1 MNMNARVLS
10 FLVFGL
16 VILPTTA
23 WSAETVRFS
32 GDQSARTPV
41 FEMDGPWLLDW
52 STRSKTALPTN
63 FEMRLYSA
71 GGSEFVGTIAQLEGV
86 GRGLKLFEN
95 TGSLQIEV
103 VSQNLVW
110 ELLVKPVDENA
121 AGRLKRAAD
130 GDPSLEDAAAKVM
143 RRVSEG
149 SFSSWRPVDNRTLLL
164 FAADETTGYRVTFDE
179 DCPGLS
185 GATAL
190 SFVTGSGSS
199 LDAYDSVLLD
209 DGTRCYFDRVMPTV
223 FD

>member
-1 MNMNARVLS
+1 MNTRVLS

-23 WSAETVRFS
+23 WSAETVRFTGDES
-32 GDQSARTPV
+32 GRTPV
-41 FEMDGPWLLDW
+41 FETDGPWLLDW

-63 FEMRLYSA
+63 FELRLYTA
-71 GGSEFVGTIAQLEGV
+71 GGKEFVGTIAQLEGV
-86 GRGLKLFEN
+86 GRGLKLFED
-95 TGSLQIEV
+95 TGSLQIEIV
-103 VSQNLVW
+103 AQNLIW
-110 ELLVKPVDENA
+110 ELLVKPVDEDA
-121 AGRLKRAAD
+121 AGRLQRAAD
-130 GDPSLEDAAAKVM
+130 GGSSLEDAAVKAM
-143 RRVSEG
+143 RSVREG

-164 FAADETTGYRVTFDE
+164 FAADEATGFRVTFDV

-185 GATAL
+185 AATAL

-199 LDAYDSVLLD
+199 LDAYNSVLLD

>member
-1 MNMNARVLS
+1 MNTRLLG

-16 VILPTTA
+16 VLLATTA
-23 WSAETVRFS
+23 WSAATVRFT
-32 GDQSARTPV
+32 GDESARTPV

-63 FEMRLYSA
+63 FELRLYSA
-71 GGSEFVGTIAQLEGV
+71 EGAEFIGTIAQLEGV
-86 GRGLKLFEN
+86 GRGLKLFDN

-103 VSQNLVW
+103 VAQNLVW
-110 ELLVKPVDENA
+110 ELLIRPVDKDT
-121 AGRLKRAAD
+121 AGRLERSAD
-130 GDPSLEDAAAKVM
+130 GEPSLEDAAVKAM
-143 RRVSEG
+143 RRVGEG
-149 SFSSWRPVDNRTLLL
+149 SFSSWRPLDDRTLLL
-164 FAADETTGYRVTFDE
+164 FAADGTTGFRVTFDV

-185 GATAL
+185 SATAL

-209 DGTRCYFDRVMPTV
+209 DGTRCYFERVMPTV

>member
-1 MNMNARVLS
+1 MNTRVLS

-16 VILPTTA
+16 VILPIA
-23 WSAETVRFS
+23 EGFAETLRFA
-32 GDQSARTPV
+32 GDESEKTPV

-63 FEMRLYSA
+63 FELRLYTA
-71 GGSEFVGTIAQLEGV
+71 GGAEFVGTIAQLEGV
-86 GRGLKLFEN
+86 GRGLKLFSD

-103 VSQNLVW
+103 IAQNLVW
-110 ELLVKPVDENA
+110 ELLVKPVDEDA
-121 AGRLKRAAD
+121 AGRLRRAAD
-130 GDPSLEDAAAKVM
+130 GTPSLEDAAVNAM
-143 RRVSEG
+143 RRVSED
-149 SFSSWRPVDNRTLLL
+149 SFSSWRAVDNRTLLL
-164 FAADETTGYRVTFDE
+164 FAADETTGFRVTFDE

-190 SFVTGSGSS
+190 SFVTGSGAS
-199 LDAYDSVLLD
+199 LDAFDSILLD